1 MISKNRYMLLAVLA
15 LALFAVACA
24 PPATSAPTSAP
35 ATQPTAASAATAAP
49 TRATATVATSAAVST
64 TAATSAPSGAKGP
77 SQALIDAAKAEGTLN
92 VIALDPTWLNYRLT
106 IDTFKQKYGIKINEL
121 NPDAGSGD
129 EVEAIKANKDN
140 KGPQAPD
147 VIEVGY
153 SFGDSSKKDGLLAPY
168 KVSNW
173 DAIPNDAKDP
183 DGMWYGLYYGAMAF
197 AVNTSQVKNV
207 PQDWSDLLKPE
218 YKGQIALAGDPRTS
232 NQAIQAVEA
241 AALANGGSL
250 DDATAG
256 LDFFKK
262 LNEAGN
268 FVPIIGKQGTL
279 AKGETPILLSWDY
292 LALGN
297 KDDLKG
303 NPDIAVVVPKT
314 GVFGGAYVQAI
325 SAYAPHP
332 NAAKLWEEF
341 LYSDEAQLIKVKAHG
356 HPINYA
362 DMVKRSVIPAD
373 AAKQLPSAELYAK
386 IVFPTPAQLA
396 KAKETITKNWDT
408 VVKADVKKAP

>member
-1 MISKNRYMLLAVLA
+1 MMIRKRYALLALLA
-15 LALFAVACA
+15 LALIAVACG
-24 PPATSAPTSAP
+24 PAATTAPTTAP
-35 ATQPTAASAATAAP
+35 ATQPTTAPAATAAP
-49 TRATATVATSAAVST
+49 TKAATTAATSAPAST
-64 TAATSAPSGAKGP
+64 TAATSAPSGSKGP

-106 IDTFKQKYGIKINEL
+106 IDNFKQKYGLKVNEL

-153 SFGDSSKKDGLLAPY
+153 SFGDSAKADKLLAPY

-183 DGMWYGLYYGAMAF
+183 DGNWYGLYYGAMAF
-197 AVNTSQVKNV
+197 AVNTSAVKNI
-207 PQDWSDLLKPE
+207 PQDWPDLLKPD
-218 YKGQIALAGDPRTS
+218 YKGQVALAGDPRTS

-241 AALANGGSL
+241 SALANGGSL
-250 DDATAG
+250 DDAMPG
-256 LDFFKK
+256 LDFFRK

-268 FVPIIGKQGTL
+268 FVPIIGKEGTL

-292 LALGN
+292 LALGD

-303 NPDIAVVVPKT
+303 NPDVAVVVPKT
-314 GVFGGAYVQAI
+314 GVFGGAYVEAI

-332 NAAKLWEEF
+332 NAAKLWMEY
-341 LYSDEAQLIKVKAHG
+341 LYTDEAQLIKVRAHG
-356 HPINYA
+356 HPINYQ
-362 DMVKRSVIPAD
+362 DMVKRNVIPAD
-373 AAKQLPSAELYAK
+373 AAKQLPSADLYAK

-396 KAKETITKNWDT
+396 KAKDTITKNWDS
-408 VVKADVKKAP
+408 VVKANVK

>member
-1 MISKNRYMLLAVLA
+1 V
-15 LALFAVACA
+15 
-24 PPATSAPTSAP
+24 P
-35 ATQPTAASAATAAP
+35 
-49 TRATATVATSAAVST
+49 
-64 TAATSAPSGAKGP
+64 
-77 SQALIDAAKAEGTLN
+77 QALIDAAKAEGQLN
-92 VIALDPTWLNYRLT
+92 VIALDPTWLNYRLV
-106 IDTFKQKYGIKINEL
+106 IDNFKAKYGLKVNEL
-121 NPDAGSGD
+121 NPGAGSGD

-153 SFGDSSKKDGLLAPY
+153 SFGESSKAAGLLQPY

-173 DAIPNDAKDP
+173 DAIPNDSKDA
-183 DGMWYGLYYGAMAF
+183 DGNWYALYYGAMSF
-197 AVNTSQVKNV
+197 AVNTTAVKT
-207 PQDWSDLLKPE
+207 PPADWNDLLKPA
-218 YKGQIALAGDPRTS
+218 YKGQVALAGDPRSS

-262 LNEAGN
+262 LNDAGN
-268 FVPIIGKQGTL
+268 FVPIIGKEGSL

-292 LALGN
+292 LSFGY

-303 NPDIAVVVPKT
+303 NPDISVIVPKT

-332 NAAKLWEEF
+332 NAAKLFEEYLF
-341 LYSDEAQLIKVKAHG
+341 SDEAQIIKIRAHG
-356 HPINYA
+356 HPSNYA

-373 AAKQLPSAELYAK
+373 AAAMLPSADLYAK

-396 KAKETITKNWDT
+396 KAKDTITKNWDT
-408 VVKADVKKAP
+408 VVKVNVTK

>member
-1 MISKNRYMLLAVLA
+1 MNSMKTRGLLLLAGACALLA
-15 LALFAVACA
+15 AACA
-24 PPATSAPTSAP
+24 PAP
-35 ATQPTAASAATAAP
+35 APTAAP
-49 TRATATVATSAAVST
+49 TAAP
-64 TAATSAPSGAKGP
+64 AATQAPASSSKVP
-77 SQALIDAAKAEGTLN
+77 QALIDAAKAEGQLN
-92 VIALDPTWLNYRLT
+92 VIALDPTWLNYRLV
-106 IDTFKQKYGIKINEL
+106 IDTFKTKYGLKVNEL
-121 NPDAGSGD
+121 NPGGGSGD

-153 SFGDSSKKDGLLAPY
+153 SFGDSSKAAGLLQPY

-173 DAIPNDAKDP
+173 DAIPNDVKDP
-183 DGMWYGLYYGAMAF
+183 DGNWYSLYYGAMSF
-197 AVNTSQVKNV
+197 SVNTAIVKTM
-207 PQDWSDLLKPE
+207 PADWSDLLKPI

-262 LNEAGN
+262 LNDAGN
-268 FVPIIGKQGTL
+268 FVPIIGKEGTL

-292 LALGN
+292 LSLGY

-303 NPDIAVVVPKT
+303 NPDVATIVPKT
-314 GVFGGAYVQAI
+314 GVFGGIYVQGI

-332 NAAKLWEEF
+332 NAAKLFEEYLF
-341 LYSDEAQLIKVKAHG
+341 SDEAQIIKIRAHG
-356 HPINYA
+356 HPINYL
-362 DMVKRSVIPAD
+362 DMVKRNVIPAD
-373 AAKQLPSAELYAK
+373 AAAQLPSADLYAK
-386 IVFPTPAQLA
+386 IVFPNPAQLA
-396 KAKETITKNWDT
+396 KAKDTITKNWDS
-408 VVKADVKKAP
+408 VVKVNVK